1 MTNERWEKV
10 HTVSLY
16 SNGPRLGVADINGE
30 PHLYE
35 KVFSEEE
42 GRYLEHYQVM
52 PIDQQLHAL
61 LLERWSIFVRW
72 RTAYPGRKLETHPA
86 LPEDRDR
93 YSVLSLAI
101 GNRDKPHSDQSRVIG
116 AKFRRTSSGPSYVLA
131 QWEVQWQ
138 DQAATPSPSQPRRP
152 RGRGL
157 DGGIA
162 DEHGSCKQCGHP
174 SDPHIIT
181 AFDVTDFSKGGVMR
195 CPVEGCNCE
204 STVSFNPKLS

>member
-1 MTNERWEKV
+1 MTSERWEKV

-16 SNGPRLGVADINGE
+16 SNGPLLGVADMDGV

-35 KVFSEEE
+35 KVFSEEAD
-42 GRYLEHYQVM
+42 GYLDRYRVM
-52 PIDQQLHAL
+52 PIDQQLYAL
-61 LLERWSIFVRW
+61 LMERWSIFVRW

-93 YSVLSLAI
+93 YSFLARVI
-101 GNRDKPHSDQSRVIG
+101 GNREKPHSDQSRVVG
-116 AKFRRTSSGPSYVLA
+116 ARFRRTSSGPSYVLA

-138 DQAATPSPSQPRRP
+138 DQAAALNPLESAQSRRTVKDDAED
-152 RGRGL
+152 R
-157 DGGIA
+157 D
-162 DEHGSCKQCGHP
+162 CKQCGHP
-174 SDPHIIT
+174 FSPHIIT

-204 STVSFNPKLS
+204 STVSINPKLS